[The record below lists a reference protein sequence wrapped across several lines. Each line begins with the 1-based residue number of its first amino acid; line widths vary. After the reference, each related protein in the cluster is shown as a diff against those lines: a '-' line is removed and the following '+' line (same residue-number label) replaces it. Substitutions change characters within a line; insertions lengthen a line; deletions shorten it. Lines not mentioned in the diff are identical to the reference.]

1 MLMSSNQSHYIEVG
15 QGDVSSRAIHNWL
28 WIFRQSYTKKKKDQK
43 QSFIKKYIM
52 QLFSADATM
61 FF

>member
-1 MLMSSNQSHYIEVG
+1 MSSNQSHYIEVG

-43 QSFIKKYIM
+43 QSFIKKIYN
-52 QLFSADATM
+52 AT
-61 FF
+61 F